1 MATKREELLRKAT
14 LEAAQATVMMDNQ
27 VMAPQAAAALEPL
40 LAVGLEALVKI
51 SVLHSGLLMAN
62 QVGLQEAGQDVATLL
77 HQADKAVAVIG
88 RHREMV

>member
-51 SVLHSGLLMAN
+51 SVLQSGLLMAN